1 MKFTVTALGG
11 GRADTGRVVDSI
23 VRYLQPPSTA
33 PSRGAKSRSGGG
45 PERYYADR
53 GEEPGRW
60 LGRAAASTG
69 LSGVVQRDDFASVL
83 AGRDPHTGERLVT
96 AQGSAGRRATLGSG
110 THTRVARDGEALYG
124 VADAAV
130 ALGVSRR
137 ELDRMLDAGTTFA
150 TARLSSAPGA
160 ATGHPAGHPAGHPGG
175 HPGGSDH
182 GLVPPVGHPV
192 GHPVG
197 PPAAL
202 LGSGMAPS
210 IVAPAGSYLVP
221 LVAPD
226 GSRWVRASELERC
239 VRARADGVDPGEIR
253 ALGAP
258 GDRLFLAEAARLA
271 GVTTR
276 YLRRLASYHDEH
288 RDEIE
293 RSIAAGR
300 RPRQAF
306 LVAERDARS
315 RWSVTR
321 EHLAEFLER
330 RRPPAVRVG
339 YDLTLTTEKSL
350 GVLALLGDTP
360 TRDAVFGA
368 IESGNDWALG
378 WLDTHAAVG
387 RIEGRPVHGDGLI
400 IASFR
405 HLTSRALDPFPH
417 HHNVVANTVR
427 LADGTHRALDA
438 RALYRHAHA
447 ASALAT
453 AEMRHQL
460 STQLGVRW
468 RPGRKGG
475 WEVDGITNT
484 VVREFSKRRNEIDDA
499 LVELEAEIGRGA
511 HPREIEHIVLR
522 TRPAKNH
529 TLADDLVASWRD
541 RAARHGLTPDALDAI
556 TSRPAQAQSVDTD
569 ALFASLAAPDGICAS
584 GSVFSRTDALAALA
598 NHPVPSDDG
607 KPQPLLCGA
616 QRLSELTDEFLASR
630 HVITLSD
637 SDDPLYSTVD
647 MLQVQERIAR
657 RYTKGLH
664 RGAHRVTDTHIDAV
678 LTCHPHLTAE
688 QRHLVTEWCQR
699 GHRFQTAIGRAG
711 AGKTTTVA
719 ACADAWRAA
728 GYRVLGAAVKGE
740 ATRTLAATT
749 GIPSETVAWYLA
761 HTDPKRLPLD
771 ARTILVVDE
780 ASTLSDR
787 DLDALMTMAATTGAS
802 LRLIG
807 DPAQH
812 GAIAAGGMFR
822 VLCEHHPQQT
832 PELITTH
839 RLQHPNDRAAAEA
852 LRERRVDDAFDLLAA
867 AGHLHV
873 VGDDLTMY
881 RHVLGRWWDAHRQG
895 LDHPMVDRRNTTRQ
909 QLNRLAHL
917 LRRVHGELGDAQ
929 MTASGERVFAVGDRV
944 IARAPNR
951 DLHVRGDRSAYVR
964 NGAIG
969 TVTNVQQHRDRA
981 RDTLIV
987 EFDGI
992 GRVTIP
998 RRFFD
1003 HHRTRGGRTEVGLD
1017 HAYALT
1023 SYAVQG
1029 STRDVSTSRID
1040 ATASRAETYVDI
1052 TRGRHENHLYVTA
1065 ASDPLD
1071 GEALPR
1077 MPPLPADAAV
1087 AERLHRSGTEI
1098 TAWEL
1103 AHQDGRSLDVSQAI
1117 EI

>member
-23 VRYLQPPSTA
+23 VRYLQPPAKAAT
-33 PSRGAKSRSGGG
+33 RGAAPGERGD

-60 LGRAAASTG
+60 LGCAAASSG
-69 LSGVVQRDDFASVL
+69 LSGAVQRDDFASVL

-96 AQGSAGRRATLGSG
+96 AQGSAGRRATLGAG
-110 THTRVARDGEALYG
+110 THTRLGGDGEALYG
-124 VADAAV
+124 VADTAA

-137 ELDRMLDAGTTFA
+137 EVERMLDVGTTVA
-150 TARLSSAPGA
+150 AGRLRPTPGA
-160 ATGHPAGHPAGHPGG
+160 ATGHPAGYPTGY
-175 HPGGSDH
+175 PGGSDNDPA
-182 GLVPPVGHPV
+182 PPAAHPV
-192 GHPVG
+192 GHPAAY
-197 PPAAL
+197 PASASVVMP
-202 LGSGMAPS
+202 G
-210 IVAPAGSYLVP
+210 GSYLVP

-226 GSRWVRASELERC
+226 GSRWVRASELDRC
-239 VRARADGVDPGEIR
+239 VRARAGGVDPDEIR
-253 ALGAP
+253 ALGTPA
-258 GDRLFLAEAARLA
+258 DRIALPEAARLV
-271 GVTTR
+271 GVTSR
-276 YLRRLASYHDEH
+276 YLRRLASTYEQH
-288 RDEIE
+288 RDDIE

-300 RPRQAF
+300 RSRHAF
-306 LVAERDARS
+306 LVADRDERG

-350 GVLALLGDTP
+350 GVLALLGENR
-360 TRDAVFGA
+360 TREAVLGA
-368 IESGNDWALG
+368 IQAGNDWALG
-378 WLDTHAAVG
+378 WLDAHAAVG
-387 RIEGRPVHGDGLI
+387 RVDGRPVRGDGLM

-427 LADGTHRALDA
+427 LPDGTRRALDA
-438 RALYRHAHA
+438 RTLYRHAHA

-460 STQLGVRW
+460 SAQLGIKW

-475 WEVDGITNT
+475 WEIDGISNA

-499 LVELEAEIGRGA
+499 LLELEAEIGRGA
-511 HPREIEHIVLR
+511 HPREVEHIVLR

-529 TLADDLVASWRD
+529 TPADELAASWRD
-541 RAARHGLTPDALDAI
+541 RAARHGLTPDTLDAI
-556 TSRPAQAQSVDTD
+556 TSRSQGAQVVDAD
-569 ALFASLAAPDGICAS
+569 ALFASLAAPDGICAN
-584 GSVFSRTDALAALA
+584 GSVLSRADALAALA
-598 NHPVPSDDG
+598 NHPVPCDG
-607 KPQPLLCGA
+607 DAQPLLCGA
-616 QRLSELTDEFLASR
+616 QRLLELTDEFLASK
-630 HVITLSD
+630 HVMALTD
-637 SDDPLYSTVD
+637 TDNPLYTTVE
-647 MLQVQERIAR
+647 MLAVQERIAAR
-657 RYTKGLH
+657 FTKGMH
-664 RGAHRVTDTHIDAV
+664 RGAHRVNDQHRDAA
-678 LTCHPHLTAE
+678 LAKHPHLTAE
-688 QRHLVTEWCQR
+688 QRHLATEWCQR

-719 ACADAWRAA
+719 ACATAWNAA

-749 GIPSETVAWYLA
+749 GIECETVAWYLA
-761 HTDPKRLPLD
+761 HTDPNRLPLD

-780 ASTLSDR
+780 ASILSDR
-787 DLDALMTMAATTGAS
+787 DLDALMTMAASSGAS

-832 PELITTH
+832 PELVTTH
-839 RLQHPNDRAAAEA
+839 RLQHPNDRAAAQA
-852 LRERRVDDAFDLLAA
+852 LRDGRIDEAFDLLAA

-881 RHVLGRWWDAHRQG
+881 RHVLGRWWDAHRDG
-895 LDHPMVDRRNTTRQ
+895 LDHPMVDRRNSTRQ
-909 QLNRLAHL
+909 QLNRLAHR
-917 LRRVHGELGDAQ
+917 LRRVNGELGTEQ
-929 MTASGERVFAVGDRV
+929 LTASSDRTFAVGDRV

-951 DLHVRGDRSAYVR
+951 QLHVEGDRSAYVR
-964 NGAIG
+964 NGALG
-969 TVTNVQQHRDRA
+969 TITALQTRGRDRA
-981 RDTLIV
+981 RDTLTV
-987 EFDGI
+987 DFDGI
-992 GRVTIP
+992 GRITIP
-998 RRFFD
+998 RSFFD
-1003 HHRTRGGRTEVGLD
+1003 HHPTPAGRAEVGID

-1040 ATASRAETYVDI
+1040 ATATRAETYVDI
-1052 TRGRHENHLYVTA
+1052 TRGRHHNHLYVTA
-1065 ASDPLD
+1065 ATDPLD

-1077 MPPLPADAAV
+1077 IPPAPADIAV
-1087 AERLHRSGTEI
+1087 ADRLQRSTAEI

-1103 AHQDGRSLDVSQAI
+1103 AHPAGRAAPTELAVSL
-1117 EI
+1117 